1 MNYVEQDKFLRDL
14 SQNLKQA
21 LGYLEEGDTTK
32 AKGFLQGTIKAI
44 KDTRNENLKIQKRT
58 NQILDGMEYKRN
70 CR

>member
-1 MNYVEQDKFLRDL
+1 MTYLEQDKFLRDL

-32 AKGFLQGTIKAI
+32 AKGFLQGTIWAI
-44 KDTRNENLKIQKRT
+44 KDTRNENLKVQKRT
-58 NQILDGMEYKRN
+58 NQILDEMEYKRN

>member
-58 NQILDGMEYKRN
+58 NQQLDQMEYKRN

>member
-14 SQNLKQA
+14 TQNLKQA

-58 NQILDGMEYKRN
+58 HQILDEMEYKRN